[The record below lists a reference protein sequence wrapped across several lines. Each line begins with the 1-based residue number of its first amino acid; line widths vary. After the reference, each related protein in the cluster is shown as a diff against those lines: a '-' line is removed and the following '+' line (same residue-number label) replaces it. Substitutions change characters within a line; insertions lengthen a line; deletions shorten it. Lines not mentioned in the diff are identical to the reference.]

1 MSCNNCYNGCVE
13 TTSDRCVRYTGNNV
27 EALSIE
33 TNDSLYVVEQAL
45 IDAVVSFL
53 DGTGILITIDPVAYC
68 DLVIDNLPV
77 SPFFSTPTA
86 VTLFEALVKASCS
99 LQTQVTAIDATLNTL
114 NADYTID
121 CLTGVTASSD
131 THAIVQAIIDKLC
144 DLGVD
149 LAALALDVD
158 TNYVKISDINS
169 YIAAYITANPP
180 VLNPSA
186 NNYERMVPYVAY
198 EYYGSVAGFNTT
210 TGVGSGVW
218 QKVYL
223 CNGYNGLTPD
233 KRGRV
238 AVGVIN
244 GMAGGTLNAAVD
256 PVVNPAYNPNYAV
269 NQIAGANSVTLLS
282 TQIPAHTHNN
292 AINNPTHT
300 HFTAADVTDVSGTL
314 PTATSAMAKAST
326 FSGDEEY
333 ALRSSATPNATL
345 GLTSASTLGLV
356 LTNVDNVG
364 GGSPHDNK
372 QPVIAAYYIMYIP

>member
-13 TTSDRCVRYTGNNV
+13 TTSDKCVRYTGNDV
-27 EALSIE
+27 PDLSIE
-33 TNDSLYVVEQAL
+33 NGDSLFVVEQAL

-53 DGTGILITIDPVAYC
+53 DGTGIDITVDPTAYC
-68 DLVIDNLPV
+68 ALVTGYLPV
-77 SPFFSTPTA
+77 SPTVTTPTA
-86 VTLFEALVKASCS
+86 VQLFEALVKAACS
-99 LQTQVTAIDATLNTL
+99 LQTQVTAINATLTTL
-114 NADYTID
+114 NADYTIG

-131 THAIVQAIIDKLC
+131 THAIVQAVITKLC
-144 DLGVD
+144 QLGVD

-158 TNYVKISDINS
+158 TNYVKISDVNS
-169 YIAAYITANPP
+169 YIAAYIAANPP

-198 EYYGSVAGFNTT
+198 EYYGSLTGFD
-210 TGVGSGVW
+210 TGTGIGSGVW
-218 QKVYL
+218 TKVYL
-223 CNGYNGLTPD
+223 CNGLNNTPD

-238 AVGVIN
+238 AVGAIQL
-244 GMAGGTLNAAVD
+244 AGTNNALSAAVD
-256 PVVNPAYNPNYAV
+256 PAVNPAYNPNYAV
-269 NQIAGANSVTLLS
+269 NQILGSNSVTLLS

-292 AINNPTHT
+292 SINNPTHT

-345 GLTSASTLGLV
+345 GLTSPSTLGLV
-356 LTNVDNVG
+356 LTNVDNIG
-364 GGSPHDNK
+364 GGNPHDNK

>member
-13 TTSDRCVRYTGNNV
+13 TTSDKCVRYTGNDV
-27 EALSIE
+27 EDLSIN
-33 TNDSLYVVEQAL
+33 TNDSLFVVEQAL

-53 DGTGILITIDPVAYC
+53 DGTGIDITIDPTAYC
-68 DLVIDNLPV
+68 DLVVDYLPTCKPIC
-77 SPFFSTPTA
+77 SPPTA
-86 VTLFEALVKASCS
+86 VELFEALVKAACD
-99 LQTQVTAIDATLNTL
+99 LQTQVDAIDATLTTL
-114 NADYTID
+114 NADYTIG

-131 THAIVQAIIDKLC
+131 THAIVQAVITKLC
-144 DLGVD
+144 QLGVD

-158 TNYVKISDINS
+158 TNYVKISDVNS
-169 YIAAYITANPP
+169 YIAAYIAANPP

-198 EYYGSVAGFNTT
+198 EYYGSLTGFNPS
-210 TGVGSGVW
+210 GVGSGVW

-223 CNGYNGLTPD
+223 CNGLNGTPD

-238 AVGVIN
+238 AVGAIVN
-244 GMAGGTLNAAVD
+244 MGTNTLSAAVD
-256 PVVNPAYNPNYAV
+256 PVVDPAYNPNYTV
-269 NQIAGANSVTLLS
+269 NQILGSNSVTLLS

-292 AINNPTHT
+292 SIDNPTHT

-345 GLTSASTLGLV
+345 GLTSPSALGLT
-356 LTNVDNVG
+356 LTNVANTG
-364 GGSPHDNK
+364 GGNPHDNK